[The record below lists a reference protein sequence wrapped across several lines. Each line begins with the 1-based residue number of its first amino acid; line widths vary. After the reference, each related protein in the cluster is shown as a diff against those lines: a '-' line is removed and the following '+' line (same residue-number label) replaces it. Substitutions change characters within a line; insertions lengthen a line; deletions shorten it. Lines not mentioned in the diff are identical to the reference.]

1 MLHAHSTEFSRFL
14 ILFDRLVN
22 ETNGWIERTPQ
33 DKLGWIPINNGN
45 VRFGDRISVVT
56 IKSLYIHIIVAEHK
70 IVHDLHGC
78 ADSTLI
84 PSPRN
89 PDLAARLG
97 GASDLIA
104 EGMQIHDETMR
115 RLRNFTD
122 ADLAKTVRYA
132 SDDTTWTVMGF
143 LWGMY
148 GHHAYHLGNLD
159 IYLRQA
165 DIKAP
170 DFYSFQ
176 PKMMA

>member
-1 MLHAHSTEFSRFL
+1 MLHTHSTEFPRFL

-33 DKLGWIPINNGN
+33 DRLDWIPIDNGN
-45 VRFGDRISVVT
+45 VRFGDRVSEVT

-70 IVHDLHGC
+70 MVHDLHGC

-84 PSPRN
+84 PLPRD
-89 PDLAARLG
+89 PDLAARLRR
-97 GASDLIA
+97 ADLIS
-104 EGMQIHDETMR
+104 EGMRIHDETMH
-115 RLRNFTD
+115 RLRSFTD
-122 ADLAKTVRYA
+122 ADLAKTVRFA
-132 SDDTTWTVMGF
+132 GDDTTWTVMGF

-165 DIKAP
+165 DVAAP